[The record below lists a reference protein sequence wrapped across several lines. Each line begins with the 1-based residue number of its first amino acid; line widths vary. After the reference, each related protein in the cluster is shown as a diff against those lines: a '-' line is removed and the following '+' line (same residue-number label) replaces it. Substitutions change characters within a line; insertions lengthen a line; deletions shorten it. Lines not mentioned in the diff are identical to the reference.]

1 MLYLLKMN
9 SINHIWPLQSYVRC
23 VLGMHYLYLFHWYFS
38 FSSLFVGHQIFAW
51 CFWILF
57 KTFHFISSPIT
68 RAPTQPVRSALG
80 DSSVGSPIYF
90 ATWQLIG
97 FNWFNII
104 CSPLIFQGQSNWVM
118 SFLIISSI
126 FIAKGSTLV
135 RSEIGFADIC
145 IYFYYTGC
153 RVLNGPIEQ

>member
-1 MLYLLKMN
+1 MN

-23 VLGMHYLYLFHWYFS
+23 VLVCIICIFFIDIFPFRLYSLGTKSLHDAFEYFS
-38 FSSLFVGHQIFAW
+38 
-51 CFWILF
+51 

-104 CSPLIFQGQSNWVM
+104 CLPLIFQGQSNWVM

-153 RVLNGPIEQ
+153 RVLKRPIEQY

>member
-1 MLYLLKMN
+1 MN

-23 VLGMHYLYLFHWYFS
+23 VLGMYYLYLFHWYFS

-104 CSPLIFQGQSNWVM
+104 CPPLIFQGQSNWVM
-118 SFLIISSI
+118 SFFMISSI

-145 IYFYYTGC
+145 IYFYYTGR
-153 RVLNGPIEQ
+153 RVLKSPIEQY